1 MKMGLAILCGVLVA
15 AVLLAGFVLPK
26 HVVIG
31 RRVIIDAPP
40 ELVAPDLAAVAAWP
54 DWGTPVIAENDPVKG
69 LKYKLE
75 LEGGRYVVD
84 GRVHFTRDGT
94 RTAVA
99 WVDTMDLGHSYV
111 GRYIGA
117 TMDLRLGPRIEQSLL
132 ELKKRAEERAASKG
146 VVAHSAPPVH
156 DAALTP
162 PPEEKPAPPPG
173 EALPAPTPTPA
184 VPTPAPEQPAPVEA
198 PPPAPA
204 AAPEKP
210 VEKPAEPAPAPP
222 AEPPKAEEAPP
233 KPPEEP
239 APGP

>member
-1 MKMGLAILCGVLVA
+1 MGLAIICGVLVA
-15 AVLLAGFVLPK
+15 AVLLAGFALPK

-54 DWGTPVIAENDPVKG
+54 DWGTPVISKNDPAKG
-69 LKYKLE
+69 LEYKLE
-75 LEGGRYVVD
+75 LGGGQVID

-99 WVDTMDLGHSYV
+99 WVDRLDVGHSYV

-117 TMDLRLGPRIEQSLL
+117 TMDMRLGPRIEQSLL
-132 ELKKRAEERAASKG
+132 ELKKRAEERAAAKG

-162 PPEEKPAPPPG
+162 PPEEKHAAGGETPPAP
-173 EALPAPTPTPA
+173 APAPA
-184 VPTPAPEQPAPVEA
+184 PAPEQPAPTAPPVEA
-198 PPPAPA
+198 PPAPAPA
-204 AAPEKP
+204 VEKP
-210 VEKPAEPAPAPP
+210 VEKPAESAPP
-222 AEPPKAEEAPP
+222 PAAEPPKAEEAPP
-233 KPPEEP
+233 KQPEEP